1 MRLTGQNAPVIVWS
15 TSVEERVMEPAGY
28 PARHFPAASDLIR
41 SVSKVP
47 LMPQPGNTTG
57 LIVHAYPLRCM
68 VHHSQN
74 AVYRQWAFLRMI
86 SPIRSVNVPERKRR
100 FRCD

>member
-15 TSVEERVMEPAGY
+15 TSTEERVVEPSGH
-28 PARHFPAASDLIR
+28 PALHFPAASDLIR

-47 LMPQPGNTTG
+47 LAHQPGNSTS

-68 VHHSQN
+68 VHHSQTL
-74 AVYRQWAFLRMI
+74 FIGSGL
-86 SPIRSVNVPERKRR
+86 SSE
-100 FRCD
+100 